1 MWKHLI
7 FTSGAGV
14 GCVPHG
20 PIVVVIRGNVVV
32 VTTLVVVLVFGTD
45 TFWELP
51 AALVCPKALFMDNS
65 PTKNVLQ
72 RTNISTTLSGLDAA
86 AFFQKVMPI
95 S

>member
-32 VTTLVVVLVFGTD
+32 VTTLVEVLVFGTD
-45 TFWELP
+45 TFWELL
-51 AALVCPKALFMDNS
+51 AALVCPKALFMDNI

-72 RTNISTTLSGLDAA
+72 RTNISTTLYGLDAA

>member
-45 TFWELP
+45 TLWELP
-51 AALVCPKALFMDNS
+51 AALVCPKALFMDNI
-65 PTKNVLQ
+65 PIKNVLQ
-72 RTNISTTLSGLDAA
+72 RTNISTTLYGLDAA

>member
-20 PIVVVIRGNVVV
+20 PKVVVIRGNVVV
-32 VTTLVVVLVFGTD
+32 VTTLVVVPVFGTD

-51 AALVCPKALFMDNS
+51 AALVCPIALFIDNS

-72 RTNISTTLSGLDAA
+72 RTNISTTLYSLNAA
-86 AFFQKVMPI
+86 EFFQKVMPI

>member
-20 PIVVVIRGNVVV
+20 PKVVVIRGNVVV
-32 VTTLVVVLVFGTD
+32 VTTLVVVLVFGTE

-51 AALVCPKALFMDNS
+51 VFHLFSLFLEINS
-65 PTKNVLQ
+65 KRSWLPL
-72 RTNISTTLSGLDAA
+72 
-86 AFFQKVMPI
+86 
-95 S
+95 